1 MTDKKRKAEI
11 NLDPEQFRQLG
22 HDLIDQLADFLKS
35 LPNRPVTP
43 GESPST
49 VRSVLGQGDVPIEG
63 TDVAS
68 LLKNTTTD
76 LIDHSLFNSHP
87 MFMGYITASPTP
99 IGMLGDLIASAIN
112 QNVGAWGLSPLATE
126 IEFQTVKWIA
136 QMIGYPDDCGGVF
149 VSGGNMANF
158 TCFLVGRRA
167 MLDNEVREKGIDPA
181 DKVRIYANEET
192 HIWLEKAVDMFGLGR
207 DSIRWIPSDD
217 NYSLKI
223 DVLNEYIEED
233 IKAGCKPIMVI
244 ATGGSVSSG
253 AIDPIGKL
261 AETCQKYKLW
271 LHVDGAY
278 GAMAALLPDTPEPLK
293 YLAKADSVALD
304 PHKWLYAP
312 LEAGC
317 ALIKDAELQRDT
329 FSFHAPYY
337 KFDTVNDE
345 PAYSFVDYSPQN
357 SRGFRG
363 LKVWLGLMQVGRKG
377 YEKMIAED
385 IRLSKYLYDQCNRH
399 NELEACTQSLSI
411 TTFRFIPKDL
421 ELSVE
426 KRNKYLDE
434 LNTELLTRLQEGGE
448 AYVSNAV
455 LDGRYL
461 FRACVVNFRTSEAD
475 MDKLIEIVVRL
486 GREVDSEMRQKL

>member
-35 LPNRPVTP
+35 LPDRPVTP

-49 VRSVLGQGDVPIEG
+49 VRKILGQGDVPLEG
-63 TDVAS
+63 SDVKS
-68 LLKNTTTD
+68 LLKTTTTN
-76 LIDHSLFNSHP
+76 LIDHSLFNGHP

-99 IGMLGDLIASAIN
+99 IGMLGDLIASTIN
-112 QNVGAWGLSPLATE
+112 QNSGAWGLSPLATE
-126 IEFQTVKWIA
+126 IEFQTIKWIA
-136 QMIGYPDDCGGVF
+136 QMIGYSDDCGGVF

-167 MLDNEVREKGIDPA
+167 MLDKDVREKGIDPS
-181 DKVRIYANEET
+181 DMIRVYASEET
-192 HIWLEKAVDMFGLGR
+192 HIWLEKAVDMFGMGR
-207 DSIRWIPSDD
+207 NSIRWIPTDD
-217 NYSLKI
+217 EYSLKV
-223 DVLNEYIEED
+223 DVLEKYIDED
-233 IKAGCKPIMVI
+233 LKAGCKPIMVV
-244 ATGGSVSSG
+244 ATAGSVSSG
-253 AIDPIGKL
+253 AIDPIVKI
-261 AETCQKYKLW
+261 ADICEKYKLW

-278 GAMAALLPDTPEPLK
+278 GAMAAVLPNAPEPLK
-293 YLAKADSVALD
+293 HLAKADSIALD

-329 FSFHAPYY
+329 FSFHPPYY
-337 KFDTVNDE
+337 KFDTVNNE

-385 IRLSKYLYDQCNRH
+385 IRLTKYLYEQCNIH
-399 NELEACTQSLSI
+399 EELEAHTNCLSI
-411 TTFRFIPKDL
+411 TTFRYIPKEL
-421 ELSVE
+421 ELSGD
-426 KRNKYLDE
+426 KRNEYLNE
-434 LNTELLTRLQEGGE
+434 LNTKILTRIQEGGE
-448 AYVSNAV
+448 AYLSNAV
-455 LDGRYL
+455 LDEKYL
-461 FRACVVNFRTSEAD
+461 FRTCVVNFRTSEAD

-486 GREVDSEMRQKL
+486 GREIDSEMRKKL